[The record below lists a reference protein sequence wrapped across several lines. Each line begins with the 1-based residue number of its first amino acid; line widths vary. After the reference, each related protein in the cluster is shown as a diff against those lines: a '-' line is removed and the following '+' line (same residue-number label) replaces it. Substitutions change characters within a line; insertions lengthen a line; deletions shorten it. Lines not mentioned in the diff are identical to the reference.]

1 MLKQKTVYF
10 REEDLPLWEKISN
23 KAEFLHRVLNPIIEP
38 DEKLRYGTAE
48 KIIIKTPKQA
58 EEAIENIPK
67 DDSWAGPLW
76 KKSKK

>member
-38 DEKLRYGTAE
+38 NEKLRYAPVE
-48 KIIIKTPKQA
+48 KIIIKTTKQVKQTV
-58 EEAIENIPK
+58 ENIPK
-67 DDSWAGPLW
+67 DDSWDGPL
-76 KKSKK
+76 